1 MFEDE
6 SDNKLADKV
15 ANLCYK
21 HFSQLPKKGK
31 PQPGKEWTILAA
43 VILQKESDLSV
54 VALGT
59 GSKCIGQGKLSTAA
73 AGDLLNDSHAEVI
86 ARRAFIRY
94 LYHQIS
100 SVYDASKDA
109 GKSIFTL
116 DASSGKCILKPGA
129 NFIFFSSHTPC
140 GDASIIPKND
150 GSEAELQPSQ
160 AMCNTSSEEEP
171 VSKKPRLM
179 EDIHRTGA
187 KCAAGGLQDPKGHGT
202 EHHVAGVL
210 RTKPG
215 RCNLSN

>member
-1 MFEDE
+1 MFEDK

-15 ANLCYK
+15 ASLCYK

-43 VILQKESDLSV
+43 VVLQKESDLSV

-59 GSKCIGQGKLSTAA
+59 GSKCIGQGKLSA
-73 AGDLLNDSHAEVI
+73 AGDLLNDSHAEVM

-94 LYHQIS
+94 LYHQVS
-100 SVYDASKDA
+100 SVYAASKDV
-109 GKSIFTL
+109 GKSIFTPN
-116 DASSGKCILKPGA
+116 ASSGKCTLKPGV

-140 GDASIIPKND
+140 GDASIIPKSD
-150 GSEAELQPSQ
+150 GSEVELQPSQ
-160 AMCNTSSEEEP
+160 AMCTTNSEEEP
-171 VSKKPRLM
+171 VSKKPRLV

-187 KCAAGGLQDPKGHGT
+187 KCAAGGLQDPKHHGT

-215 RCNLSN
+215 RGNLLSN